1 MADAKPTVLIIGG
14 LGFIGRHLALYI
26 HQNNLASEV
35 RLVDK
40 VLPQLA
46 RLAPEFEQAC
56 SQDKFVQAD
65 ASREQHLP
73 RIFDRPN
80 GQQFDYVI
88 NCGGETRHSQPD
100 DVYEARSC
108 GLSISLGKECA
119 RRGIRAFV
127 ETSTAHVYKSGSSPR
142 KETDKMQPWHKLAKW
157 KLKAAEELLK
167 IPDLQ
172 YCALRMPHVYG
183 EYNAGYFGMAICLA
197 RVHLELGQD
206 LELLYSKDLK
216 VNTLHVRDAAS
227 ALWQAAE
234 WRAELGK
241 LDRSDPKTPE
251 LFRDPKVPVAFN
263 VVDHNDTQQEH
274 LANALAEVFNL
285 KVKFL
290 GSIVS
295 TLAKMSLDD
304 AVDDMNEVSLQEWAD
319 LIEKS
324 KIERPGPIGPF
335 LELDVLKD
343 QDMSIDGTF
352 FEKTTGWKP
361 KYEKFDA
368 DSVREMV
375 ESYKRM
381 GWWP

>member
-1 MADAKPTVLIIGG
+1 
-14 LGFIGRHLALYI
+14 
-26 HQNNLASEV
+26 
-35 RLVDK
+35 
-40 VLPQLA
+40 
-46 RLAPEFEQAC
+46 
-56 SQDKFVQAD
+56 
-65 ASREQHLP
+65 
-73 RIFDRPN
+73 
-80 GQQFDYVI
+80 
-88 NCGGETRHSQPD
+88 
-100 DVYEARSC
+100 
-108 GLSISLGKECA
+108 
-119 RRGIRAFV
+119 
-127 ETSTAHVYKSGSSPR
+127 
-142 KETDKMQPWHKLAKW
+142 MQPWHKLAKW
-157 KLKAAEELLK
+157 KLKAAEEMLK

-183 EYNAGYFGMAICLA
+183 EYNSGFFAMAICLA

-206 LELLYSKDLK
+206 LELLYSKDVK

-227 ALWQAAE
+227 ALWRAAE

-251 LFRDPKVPVAFN
+251 LFRDPKMPVAFN

-295 TLAKMSLDD
+295 TLAKLSLDD
-304 AVDDMNEVSLQEWAD
+304 AVDDMNEISLQEWAD
-319 LIEKS
+319 LLERS

-343 QDMSIDGTF
+343 QDMSIDGAF

>member
-1 MADAKPTVLIIGG
+1 
-14 LGFIGRHLALYI
+14 
-26 HQNNLASEV
+26 
-35 RLVDK
+35 
-40 VLPQLA
+40 
-46 RLAPEFEQAC
+46 
-56 SQDKFVQAD
+56 
-65 ASREQHLP
+65 
-73 RIFDRPN
+73 
-80 GQQFDYVI
+80 
-88 NCGGETRHSQPD
+88 
-100 DVYEARSC
+100 
-108 GLSISLGKECA
+108 
-119 RRGIRAFV
+119 
-127 ETSTAHVYKSGSSPR
+127 
-142 KETDKMQPWHKLAKW
+142 MQPWHKLAKW

-183 EYNAGYFGMAICLA
+183 EYNAGYFAMAICLA

-206 LELLYSKDLK
+206 LELLYSKDVK

-227 ALWQAAE
+227 ALWRAAE

-251 LFRDPKVPVAFN
+251 LFRDPKMPIAFN

-285 KVKFL
+285 KIKFL

-295 TLAKMSLDD
+295 TLAKLSLDD

-319 LIEKS
+319 LIERS

-343 QDMSIDGTF
+343 QDMSIDGEF

-368 DSVREMV
+368 NSVREMV

>member
-80 GQQFDYVI
+80 GEQFDYVI

-108 GLSISLGKECA
+108 GLSIALGKECA

-234 WRAELGK
+234 WRAQLGK
-241 LDRSDPKTPE
+241 LDRSDPKVPE
-251 LFRDPKVPVAFN
+251 LFRDPKMPVAFN